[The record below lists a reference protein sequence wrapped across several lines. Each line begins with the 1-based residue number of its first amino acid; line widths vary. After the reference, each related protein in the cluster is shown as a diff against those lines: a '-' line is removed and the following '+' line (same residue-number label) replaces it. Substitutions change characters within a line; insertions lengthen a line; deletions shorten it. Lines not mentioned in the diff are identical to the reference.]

1 MLTVFVFMVLE
12 RLHSK
17 ANVRPKPSCHQK
29 CILKSVDIYLFK
41 SSEQL
46 LQAEI
51 QANHIG
57 VCARTPPTPS
67 SAYIFSTVIQV
78 EDRQGV
84 RTGR

>member
-1 MLTVFVFMVLE
+1 MTVFVFMLLK

-17 ANVRPKPSCHQK
+17 ATLRPTPSCHQK

-41 SSEQL
+41 LSEQL

-51 QANHIG
+51 HTNHIG
-57 VCARTPPTPS
+57 ACEQTPPTPC
-67 SAYIFSTVIQV
+67 SAYIFFAVIQV

-84 RTGR
+84 RTGS

>member
-1 MLTVFVFMVLE
+1 MVTVFVFMLLK

-17 ANVRPKPSCHQK
+17 ATVRPGPSCRQK
-29 CILKSVDIYLFK
+29 CIQKSVEIYLFK
-41 SSEQL
+41 LSEQL

-57 VCARTPPTPS
+57 VCERTPPTPC

-78 EDRQGV
+78 EDQRG
-84 RTGR
+84 GG